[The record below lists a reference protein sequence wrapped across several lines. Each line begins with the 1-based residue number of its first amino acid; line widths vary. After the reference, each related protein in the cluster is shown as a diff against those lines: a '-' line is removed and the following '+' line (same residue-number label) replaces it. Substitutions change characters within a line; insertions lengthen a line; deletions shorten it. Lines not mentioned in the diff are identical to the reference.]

1 MARDNIVQRLITFL
15 KKNEPLDTP
24 INNAYDDFES
34 PPKYT
39 EPAEYAAPTP
49 EEPDTAAY
57 EAMQEV
63 RITGGN
69 GHLPTEASRL
79 DALVMRAVQQF
90 KAQLGFVV
98 RYEHDGG
105 MRYCTG
111 RDIQGRYVPHSCVDP
126 DRRALFLALDSGE
139 AQLFVHTMEDNT
151 PVAVLCG
158 PLWAGDRVV
167 GLLYLDNPARS
178 SLHRGIFDVFCD
190 QAARMLGDGVGYS

>member
-1 MARDNIVQRLITFL
+1 MARDSIVQRLITFL
-15 KKNEPLDTP
+15 KKNDSLNTP
-24 INNAYDDFES
+24 VHNPYDDFE
-34 PPKYT
+34 PQVKHE
-39 EPAEYAAPTP
+39 EPAEHVEQLPPEPAPLGL
-49 EEPDTAAY
+49 
-57 EAMQEV
+57 EALDDV
-63 RITGGN
+63 RITGGT
-69 GHLPTEASRL
+69 GRLPTEASRL

-98 RYEHDGG
+98 RYEHDGA

-111 RDIQGRYVPHSCVDP
+111 RDIQGRYVPHNSVDP

-139 AQLFVHTMEDNT
+139 AQLFVHTMDDNT

-158 PLWAGDRVV
+158 PLWSGDKVV

-190 QAARMLGDGVGYS
+190 QAARMLGDGVG